1 MKKIPLLLNMIIA
14 THAIAERPD
23 PTTYP
28 DVKETPPPVVSL
40 RSLNTGEPI
49 RNSHYGERSDLNTH
63 WELRDVVYNN
73 RHYVQ
78 FRAFD
83 TDKCM
88 TIGTGVKPCDDYAIT
103 TLNLIPTDTG
113 AFIITSSFDNICLL
127 STYFREYDL
136 QQCVRP
142 EQLDKPVDL
151 KFLWAIAPAFGQS
164 KVLKVPTKTP

>member
-1 MKKIPLLLNMIIA
+1 MKK
-14 THAIAERPD
+14 AIAFISLLISSMTMADKPD

-49 RNSHYGERSDLNTH
+49 RNSHYGERSELNTH

-73 RHYVQ
+73 RNYVQ

-88 TIGTGVKPCDDYAIT
+88 TIGTGVKTCDDLAIT

-127 STYFREYDL
+127 STNFREYDL

-142 EQLDKPVDL
+142 EQLDKPVEF
-151 KFLWAIAPAFGQS
+151 KFLWTIAPAFGQS
-164 KVLKVPTKTP
+164 KVLKVPVK